1 MSICRTFSEIGRA
14 AGGIRWILLVA
25 GVFLAWQPRM
35 AASQEVVTQEEA
47 LRLAFPGATTIE
59 RRTAFLDDRQLA
71 AARRGAGSGVEV
83 KPGVVVHY
91 VARRGDQPL
100 GVAYFDAH
108 RVRTLPEVLMIVV
121 SPRGAV
127 DRIEI
132 LRFSEPPEYRAPERW
147 LELFEGEALTE
158 QLAVRRGIPNITG
171 ASLTSRAVTEAVR
184 RVLALHRAIDPIGS
198 QRVAG
203 SR

>member
-25 GVFLAWQPRM
+25 GVLLAWQPRV
-35 AASQEVVTQEEA
+35 AVSQEVVTQEEA
-47 LRLAFPGATTIE
+47 LRLAFPGATSIE
-59 RRTAFLDDRQLA
+59 RRTAFLDDQQLA
-71 AARRGAGSGVEV
+71 VARRGAGSGVEI

-91 VARRGDQPL
+91 VARRGDRPL
-100 GVAYFDAH
+100 GVAYFDSH
-108 RVRTLPEVLMIVV
+108 RVRTLAEVLMIVV
-121 SPRGAV
+121 SPGGAV

-132 LRFSEPPEYRAPERW
+132 LRFSEPPEYRAPEKW

-171 ASLTSRAVTEAVR
+171 ASLTSRAVTGAVR
-184 RVLALHRAIDPIGS
+184 RVLALHRAIDPIAS